1 MKILQEMECGGFT
14 QAVKLQRG
22 GGWAKYDGRRGG
34 EAGCL
39 SVPCVRAWTKTTRGE
54 MLAYVIII
62 PVRFL
67 GRAAAG
73 SLKGNVLIAS
83 CFLLL

>member
-1 MKILQEMECGGFT
+1 MKILQEMECGGFM

-54 MLAYVIII
+54 MLA
-62 PVRFL
+62 
-67 GRAAAG
+67 
-73 SLKGNVLIAS
+73 
-83 CFLLL
+83 